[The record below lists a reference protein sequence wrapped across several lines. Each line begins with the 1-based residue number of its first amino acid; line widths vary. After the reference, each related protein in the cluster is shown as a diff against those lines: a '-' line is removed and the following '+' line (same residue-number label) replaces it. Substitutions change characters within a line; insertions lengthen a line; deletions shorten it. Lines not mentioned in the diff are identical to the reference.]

1 MLDGVAQKGSY
12 DLGLASVPGLPT
24 SGVARRSPMLG
35 HSMGTLCLSA
45 QSAEAL
51 KGV

>member
-1 MLDGVAQKGSY
+1 MLNGVAQKGSY
-12 DLGLASVPGLPT
+12 DLGLGLPT